1 MNKDEIQQALIEA
14 GVPEDRI
21 TEMVD
26 IFFSNTVEEGRQA
39 RVDNVHDDIRL
50 SLLAQNEPDW
60 RKRAAIAAAI
70 MSRNLGD

>member
-1 MNKDEIQQALIEA
+1 MDKEKIQEALIEA

-39 RVDNVHDDIRL
+39 NETKLSDDITL
-50 SLLAQNEPDW
+50 SLLVQNEPDW

-70 MSRNLGD
+70 MSRNLG